1 MKSYL
6 TSLLIL
12 SSLPLSVVS
21 QLPPFSKASLAAYT
35 PQVVPCSPD
44 FSLVREA
51 VHSLS
56 PGEQAYIEARRKYV
70 LPGAFQTYLKNV
82 ISTGQDIPP
91 TLKSIF
97 RGERG
102 ASPSYGLALS
112 GGAFRAGLFEAGAIV
127 TFDGRNSTSNFAG
140 FGGILQGA
148 EYIAGISGGG
158 WFVTALAQANMPTIP
173 ELVFGRPDAKDNEY
187 GGFNIAFD
195 VLTPFP
201 NATQNQGFTAGLIL
215 ETSGKAAVGHP
226 VGLPD
231 AFGISLARHFANG
244 TNAANLLNF
253 DSALHGTG
261 QLFSGIA
268 KV

>member
-1 MKSYL
+1 
-6 TSLLIL
+6 
-12 SSLPLSVVS
+12 
-21 QLPPFSKASLAAYT
+21 
-35 PQVVPCSPD
+35 
-44 FSLVREA
+44 
-51 VHSLS
+51 
-56 PGEQAYIEARRKYV
+56 
-70 LPGAFQTYLKNV
+70 
-82 ISTGQDIPP
+82 
-91 TLKSIF
+91 
-97 RGERG
+97 
-102 ASPSYGLALS
+102 
-112 GGAFRAGLFEAGAIV
+112 
-127 TFDGRNSTSNFAG
+127 
-140 FGGILQGA
+140 
-148 EYIAGISGGG
+148 
-158 WFVTALAQANMPTIP
+158 MPTIP
-173 ELVFGRPDAKDNEY
+173 KLVFGRPDAKDNEY